1 MNSEDEQILLGGE
14 WLNDKIMNACQELI
28 KSNYP
33 QVLGLQD
40 VACGRTLSYE
50 VQTGE
55 FVQII
60 HTGRGHWIAISTI
73 GCGSAEVDVFDSM
86 SPVISS
92 SLQNQVASLLCSKS
106 SIITL
111 RYVQLEF
118 GTVIILYIRYKQC
131 QLQKGPND
139 CGLFAF
145 AFAAVLSSGKHPSAF
160 HFNQLELRQHLHR
173 CLTQGCLLPFPVL
186 RHGRENRKTTRHQY
200 SLHVYCNCRMPKTFS
215 SKMIKCD
222 QC

>member
-60 HTGRGHWIAISTI
+60 HTCRQRPL
-73 GCGSAEVDVFDSM
+73 DSNINDRM
-86 SPVISS
+86 W
-92 SLQNQVASLLCSKS
+92 
-106 SIITL
+106 
-111 RYVQLEF
+111 
-118 GTVIILYIRYKQC
+118 QC
-131 QLQKGPND
+131 R
-139 CGLFAF
+139 
-145 AFAAVLSSGKHPSAF
+145 S
-160 HFNQLELRQHLHR
+160 R
-173 CLTQGCLLPFPVL
+173 CF
-186 RHGRENRKTTRHQY
+186 
-200 SLHVYCNCRMPKTFS
+200 
-215 SKMIKCD
+215 
-222 QC
+222 